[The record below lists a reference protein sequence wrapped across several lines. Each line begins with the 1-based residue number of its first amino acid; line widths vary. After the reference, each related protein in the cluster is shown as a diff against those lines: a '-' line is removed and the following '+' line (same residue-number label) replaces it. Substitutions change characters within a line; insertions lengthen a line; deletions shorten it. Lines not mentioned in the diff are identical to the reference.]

1 MVRVQDQLKKVW
13 PKMKAE
19 LDLPPDSASFGKRQ
33 AANDFDMVSYT
44 IGPPPDPVLELLST
58 NYTSPTGSRN
68 YGRFSNSEF
77 DALVDKALT
86 QLDAEE
92 RKTTL
97 LAAQDILLE
106 EMHAIPVS
114 LHFTQHY
121 FKDVVKG
128 NEDVHG
134 RLTGSGA
141 PERALGRTWLDV

>member
-1 MVRVQDQLKKVW
+1 M
-13 PKMKAE
+13 
-19 LDLPPDSASFGKRQ
+19 
-33 AANDFDMVSYT
+33 
-44 IGPPPDPVLELLST
+44 LELLST

-106 EMHAIPVS
+106 EGLAARATHPLRQFGS
-114 LHFTQHY
+114 RFR
-121 FKDVVKG
+121 
-128 NEDVHG
+128 G
-134 RLTGSGA
+134 RPRPPGGRQ
-141 PERALGRTWLDV
+141 RAADA